1 MVFEHGHALVMFPSF
16 FLEKNPGGAGWG
28 IQADQGR
35 FSFDSNSK
43 CITELNRWVS
53 SPHLIPSHVMSFG
66 FIWCYLTVHYKWQ
79 KMHVRLTWYID
90 IHCGSF
96 LPAGCSS
103 PPCQDCFAG
112 KPLTAHLRPGCE
124 EDDTS
129 IGCIPPEKTTS
140 YKGQHWPTT
149 YINGTQEMHIFLIG
163 DWGGLDGTLDTNEG
177 RPELIA
183 YNWGRQPGP
192 SVFPRSR
199 WNKKHTERLCSHKQF
214 VECFNTFGAEPCTPE
229 CGFVNG
235 VDDKPQ
241 LLVAEAFKERA
252 AIKDPQH
259 LWHC

>member
-1 MVFEHGHALVMFPSF
+1 MGL
-16 FLEKNPGGAGWG
+16 K
-28 IQADQGR
+28 
-35 FSFDSNSK
+35 
-43 CITELNRWVS
+43 S
-53 SPHLIPSHVMSFG
+53 SSHPISCHVT
-66 FIWCYLTVHYKWQ
+66 WCYLTVQYKWP

-90 IHCGSF
+90 IHCGLF
-96 LPAGCSS
+96 VPAGCSS

-129 IGCIPPEKTTS
+129 IGCIPPEKTMS

-199 WNKKHTERLCSHKQF
+199 WNKRHTERLCSHKQF

-241 LLVAEAFKERA
+241 LLVAEAFKKRA

>member
-1 MVFEHGHALVMFPSF
+1 M
-16 FLEKNPGGAGWG
+16 
-28 IQADQGR
+28 
-35 FSFDSNSK
+35 
-43 CITELNRWVS
+43 
-53 SPHLIPSHVMSFG
+53 
-66 FIWCYLTVHYKWQ
+66 
-79 KMHVRLTWYID
+79 
-90 IHCGSF
+90 
-96 LPAGCSS
+96 
-103 PPCQDCFAG
+103 
-112 KPLTAHLRPGCE
+112 
-124 EDDTS
+124 
-129 IGCIPPEKTTS
+129 
-140 YKGQHWPTT
+140 
-149 YINGTQEMHIFLIG
+149 
-163 DWGGLDGTLDTNEG
+163 GTLDTNQG

-259 LWHC
+259 PLALLVWRAKTPRNRQEDGMKKFPLTLARNAGRDR